1 MKKIFKILILC
12 LIFYG
17 VYMGFD
23 KETRAAKKTIIKNDI
38 ILINDSSEIGENYKS
53 DLVEAEI
60 EFVDEADNEE
70 RLVSKQIKKP
80 LQELINGAKEEGISL
95 LGTSGY
101 RSYNTQKYIYK
112 REVMIKGKRD
122 AKKYVAEP
130 GQSEHQTGLCID
142 LTNPSRLF
150 IRGTKEA
157 DWLNDNCY
165 RYGFIVRYQKGK
177 EKITKKNYE
186 PWHIRYV
193 GKKVAKEIY
202 QKGICLEEYLGEAY
216 E

>member
-1 MKKIFKILILC
+1 
-12 LIFYG
+12 
-17 VYMGFD
+17 MGFD

-60 EFVDEADNEE
+60 EFVNEADKEE

-80 LQELINGAKEEGISL
+80 LQELINRAKEDGILL

-150 IRGTKEA
+150 IGGTKEA
-157 DWLNDNCY
+157 DWLKDNCY
-165 RYGFIVRYQKGK
+165 KYGFIVRYKKGK

-202 QKGICLEEYLGEAY
+202 EKGICLEEYLGEAY